1 MNDDYIREWMMHGK
15 PYYVVTIRHLGIRKV
30 FNQLTFSLD
39 TVKEWRDQQLKIH
52 AKKHDNFLKG
62 IVPIYRW

>member
-1 MNDDYIREWMMHGK
+1 MDEEYIREWTMNKK

-30 FNQLTFSLD
+30 FNQLTFSLH

-52 AKKHDNFLKG
+52 SVKHNNFLNG
-62 IVPIYRW
+62 IVPTWRG

>member
-1 MNDDYIREWMMHGK
+1 MDEEYIREWKMNNK

-30 FNQLTFSLD
+30 FNKLTFSLH

-52 AKKHDNFLKG
+52 TEKHHNFLNG
-62 IVPIYRW
+62 VVPTWRG